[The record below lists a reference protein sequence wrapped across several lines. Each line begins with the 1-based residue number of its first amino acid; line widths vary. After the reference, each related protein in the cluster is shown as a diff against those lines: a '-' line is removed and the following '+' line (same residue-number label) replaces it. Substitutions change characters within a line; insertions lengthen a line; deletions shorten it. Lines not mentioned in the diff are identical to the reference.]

1 MDDDVELTKAQKE
14 NLKKI
19 VLAQLQVMPSDLN
32 ISIGGQDIVK
42 KDLVTHVENGDD
54 IGEHLM
60 LTELEFLQDLASG
73 AIYKNEYIT
82 SRN

>member
-1 MDDDVELTKAQKE
+1 MDDAVELTKEQKE

-19 VLAQLQVMPSDLN
+19 VLARLQVMPSDLN
-32 ISIGGQDIVK
+32 ISIGGQDIAK
-42 KDLVTHVENGDD
+42 KDLVTHVENSDD

-73 AIYKNEYIT
+73 AIYKNE
-82 SRN
+82 